1 MPNEGVGRVAPHGNQ
16 RQTRQA
22 LLTARQERRRQS
34 SPESR
39 TRPLPKLISVKELE
53 EIRYDVPPVSH
64 LRAQIITI
72 SNSISLSQL
81 VPAATVSS
89 RAAVLVAPSKA
100 GASNATLARTRN
112 TAGVRSK
119 KHPKNGW
126 IMRRLPL
133 RQGKTR

>member
-16 RQTRQA
+16 KQSRQA
-22 LLTARQERRRQS
+22 LLAARQERRRQS

-53 EIRYDVPPVSH
+53 EIRHDVPPVSY

-112 TAGVRSK
+112 TVGVRSK
-119 KHPKNGW
+119 NHPKNGW
-126 IMRRLPL
+126 IMRRLLL